1 MAPKAPGDESALIE
15 PDADILYRF
24 VDLLAELWPD
34 LIGPDEG
41 DENLERSMRRIVDFL
56 DVDRMSIIEL
66 SPDKSELFV
75 TRSYAREGTF
85 LPPNIIHESRFPWL
99 TRQIRAARLVQID
112 SPEDIPVEA
121 VEERAFAQAD
131 GLVANVTI
139 PLLAGDTV
147 LGAVGVGWHRTPHH
161 WSDSMLK
168 RFRLIGRAF
177 ANLLVRR
184 RMEASLREA
193 YEEIR
198 HLQEQLATDCAFLQ
212 EEIKTEHN
220 FDDIIGESSAIR
232 DALRKVRQV
241 APYNTTVLI
250 LGETGT
256 GKELFARAV
265 HDASSRRDRPLL
277 KVNCAA
283 LPTSLIESELFGHT
297 RGAFTGA
304 IENRVGRFEA
314 ADGGTVFLD
323 EIGELPLE
331 MQAKLLRVL
340 QYGEL
345 EKLGSSETMQVDV
358 RIIAATNRNLEEE
371 VQQGRFRKDLYYR
384 LRVFPI
390 AIPPLRERAED
401 IPLLLEA
408 FLVRISRKLG
418 KPVPKV
424 AKSTIESLKAY
435 AWPGNVRELESVVEY
450 GVVVSEGSL
459 LTVELPRTP
468 AVVADGSKTL
478 AEMERHHILN
488 TLRETGWK
496 IAGSAGA
503 AERLGLHPN
512 TLRSRIRKLAIRRPD

>member
-1 MAPKAPGDESALIE
+1 MAPKSPEDESALSE

-34 LIGPDEG
+34 LIGPDDG
-41 DENLERSMRRIVDFL
+41 DGNLERAMRRIVEFL

-66 SPDKSELFV
+66 SLDGSELV
-75 TRSYAREGTF
+75 ITRSYAREGTF
-85 LPPNIIHESRFPWL
+85 LPPDIIHESQFPWL
-99 TRQIRAARLVQID
+99 TRQIRAARLVQIK
-112 SPEDIPVEA
+112 SLEDIPAEA
-121 VEERAFAQAD
+121 VEERAFARAE

-161 WSDSMLK
+161 WSDAMLK

-184 RMEASLREA
+184 RMETSLRGA

-198 HLQEQLATDCAFLQ
+198 HLQQQMATDCAFLQ

-220 FDDIIGESSAIR
+220 FDDIIGKSAAIR
-232 DALRKVRQV
+232 NSLRKVGKV
-241 APYNTTVLI
+241 GPYDTTVLI

-265 HDASSRRDRPLL
+265 HDSSSRRDRPLL

-283 LPTSLIESELFGHT
+283 LPPSLIESELFGHI

-345 EKLGSSETMQVDV
+345 EKLGSSETTQVDV

-371 VQQGRFRKDLYYR
+371 IQQGRFRKDLYYR

-390 AIPPLRERAED
+390 DIPPLRERAED
-401 IPLLLEA
+401 VPLLLKA

-424 AKSTIESLKAY
+424 AKSTVELLKAY

-450 GVVVSEGSL
+450 GVIVSEGSM
-459 LTVELPRTP
+459 LTVELPRAS
-468 AVVADGSKTL
+468 AVVADKSRTL
-478 AEMERHHILN
+478 AEMERHHILE

-496 IAGSAGA
+496 IAGPGGA
-503 AERLGLHPN
+503 AERLALHPN